1 MQFQLLRHAT
11 CVLNYHGQQI
21 LLDPV
26 FAPKGS
32 LPPIAASPRKRPNPI
47 VELPISDRELSVL
60 ATDSDLLLITHTHM
74 DHLDP
79 RAVELIN
86 KNTPLVCQPEDTDKL
101 SGYGFS
107 VLHPVALETPS
118 DFEGIMIRRCVGH
131 HGKGLVGEK
140 MGHVSGFLLE
150 AQDEPSVFITG
161 DTIWC
166 DEVEEFLR
174 RHKPDVV
181 IFYAGAAQFL
191 IGGRITMS
199 VCDARK
205 IASTLPNAQMIA
217 VHMEAYNHCLLAR
230 SDLRRASER
239 HGYSS
244 RLRIPADGETFVI

>member
-107 VLHPVALETPS
+107 VLH
-118 DFEGIMIRRCVGH
+118 
-131 HGKGLVGEK
+131 
-140 MGHVSGFLLE
+140 
-150 AQDEPSVFITG
+150 
-161 DTIWC
+161 
-166 DEVEEFLR
+166 